1 MQKFFFSIL
10 ILLVLSSLGACSQDP
25 STKAQTVT
33 VYAAVSLSNALDE
46 INALYQ
52 QQYDT
57 VVHTSYASSG
67 TLAKQIQ
74 SRAPAEVFLSAD
86 TTWMD
91 NLANKNYLVE
101 GSQKNLLTNRLVLI
115 TPKDKPVP
123 LNVAENGLFDPH
135 LFQGKLCIGN
145 PQSVPAG
152 KYAKEAFTYLG
163 IWDGLLDKLVE
174 TQDVR
179 SALNFVHR
187 GECQLGVV
195 YLSDVTIANTVQI
208 VAIFPKDSH
217 RPITYPLAM
226 IKNDH
231 QNNLNI
237 KSYYDFIQSANAI
250 TIYKKYG
257 FEVLP

>member
-1 MQKFFFSIL
+1 M
-10 ILLVLSSLGACSQDP
+10 
-25 STKAQTVT
+25 
-33 VYAAVSLSNALDE
+33 
-46 INALYQ
+46 
-52 QQYDT
+52 
-57 VVHTSYASSG
+57 
-67 TLAKQIQ
+67 
-74 SRAPAEVFLSAD
+74 
-86 TTWMD
+86 
-91 NLANKNYLVE
+91 
-101 GSQKNLLTNRLVLI
+101 
-115 TPKDKPVP
+115 
-123 LNVAENGLFDPH
+123 
-135 LFQGKLCIGN
+135 
-145 PQSVPAG
+145 PAG